1 MANLDNNLLTLN
13 LKLANSMHNEDWDKI
28 DRLTY
33 GTMEATR
40 DSATRRQIKKFNDL
54 QTKSSE
60 SPSTDLSRT
69 VVNLSQRKLSAEETS
84 ILSKG
89 GNFAITPDS
98 VPFEDIIANIESGI
112 RNLQADIAK
121 EIRTESARILRRAKP
136 PKSNVSSKEKRAIRD
151 LNKDISVI
159 VLPADKGNA
168 TVVLNTVDYEKKIG
182 DLLDPKTYKKLQQ
195 DPTNRILKKTN
206 TLIKKSSIEPEI
218 QRKLSNSEAVPLRP
232 IVSAIGSPT
241 YHLAKHLTKLL
252 EPLIGRT
259 ASHIK
264 DSTQFIQKIKNITLS
279 PKDILVSF
287 DVVSLFTMVPVK
299 ETLDLISARFR
310 NDVTE
315 LFRHCLTTTYF
326 QWNKEFYEQVD
337 GVAMGSPLSPVIA
350 NFFMEKF
357 EQQALNTA
365 QKKPK
370 CWFRYVDD
378 TFVIWSH
385 GEKELQIFLAHLKSI
400 NNKIKFTMETEK
412 DGRLA
417 FLDVQVERRP
427 NGKLGHKV
435 YRKPTHTE
443 RPEQII

>member
-1 MANLDNNLLTLN
+1 
-13 LKLANSMHNEDWDKI
+13 
-28 DRLTY
+28 
-33 GTMEATR
+33 MEATR

-54 QTKSSE
+54 LTKSSE

-112 RNLQADIAK
+112 RNLQADVAE

-136 PKSNVSSKEKRAIRD
+136 PKT
-151 LNKDISVI
+151 
-159 VLPADKGNA
+159 DKGNA
-168 TVVLNTVDYEKKIG
+168 TVVLNTVDCEKKIG

-218 QRKLSNSEAVPLRP
+218 QRKLSNSEALPPILYGLPKIHKEAVPLRP

-337 GVAMGSPLSPVIA
+337 GVDMGSPLSPVIA

-370 CWFRYVDD
+370 CWYRYVDD
-378 TFVIWSH
+378 TFVICK
-385 GEKELQIFLAHLKSI
+385 G
-400 NNKIKFTMETEK
+400 T
-412 DGRLA
+412 
-417 FLDVQVERRP
+417 
-427 NGKLGHKV
+427 
-435 YRKPTHTE
+435 
-443 RPEQII
+443 